1 MAHQLDLMLTPTE
14 VAAFAKV
21 STKTVY
27 RAIRSGALEA
37 YGIGRGSHYRI
48 ARASMIA
55 WLGAMPSSP
64 ARRAAARASPGRPS
78 KGSPARLRA
87 IERGEE

>member
-1 MAHQLDLMLTPTE
+1 MAYNIDPILTPTE

-27 RAIRSGALEA
+27 RAIRSGALQA
-37 YGIGRGSHYRI
+37 YGIGHGSHYRI
-48 ARASMIA
+48 TQASMLS

-64 ARRAAARASPGRPS
+64 APRAAVLATPGRPS
-78 KGSPARLRA
+78 KGSPSRLRA
-87 IERGEE
+87 IERGEA